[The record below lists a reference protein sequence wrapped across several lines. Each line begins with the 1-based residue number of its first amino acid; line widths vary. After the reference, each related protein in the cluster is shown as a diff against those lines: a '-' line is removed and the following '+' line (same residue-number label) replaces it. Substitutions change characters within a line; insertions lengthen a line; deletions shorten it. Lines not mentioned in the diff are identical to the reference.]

1 MRVVDI
7 DKQGEGWLVGSIMG
21 EVIETVG
28 LRASDFEDAIHG
40 LGGPRAIA
48 QTMIAA
54 PDMLEALSIVADYL
68 MGDDE
73 IPENTVATIRNAIKK
88 ARGQT

>member
-1 MRVVDI
+1 
-7 DKQGEGWLVGSIMG
+7 
-21 EVIETVG
+21 
-28 LRASDFEDAIHG
+28 
-40 LGGPRAIA
+40 
-48 QTMIAA
+48 MIAA